1 MNLMEKKMKNKKE
14 FLDLGR
20 QPIANKFLTKEE
32 FDDEFFFDL
41 KVVFDEKTKLVS
53 LKNFVKP
60 EMMFNENYTYHSS
73 TSYPMK
79 EHFRKTAEMLSR
91 TYNPVNVLEIG
102 SNDGIFIRHF
112 NTDTTFAVEPC
123 GNFADMTNDM
133 DYKTYPE
140 FWTTKLSKLIK
151 QEHGTMDLIYAAN
164 CMCHIHGLD
173 DTFTAV
179 RNLLS
184 EDGTFVFED
193 PSLLRMMER
202 GSYDQ
207 LYDEHAHI
215 FSVTALD
222 KLLDRNGL
230 TLYRVDNLSVHGGSN
245 RIYVGLK
252 GRHIIDSSVSTNLMN
267 EKSFGLDKFET
278 YEIFADR
285 VNKSKNDLVSM
296 LKSLKLEGKK
306 IISYGATSKSTT
318 VFNYCGI
325 DSSLIDYITDT
336 TKDKQYKYSP
346 GTHIPI
352 VSPEDGFDESV
363 DVAYL
368 GAWNFKDVIM
378 NKETEFTQR
387 GGKFITHVPQ
397 VMMFS

>member
-1 MNLMEKKMKNKKE
+1 
-14 FLDLGR
+14 
-20 QPIANKFLTKEE
+20 
-32 FDDEFFFDL
+32 
-41 KVVFDEKTKLVS
+41 LVS
-53 LKNFVKP
+53 LKEFVAP
-60 EMMFNENYTYHSS
+60 EMMFNEDYAYHASMS
-73 TSYPMK
+73 DTMK
-79 EHFRKTAEMLSR
+79 IHFKSLTDRLQSEF
-91 TYNPVNVLEIG
+91 NPVNVLEIG

-112 NTDTTFAVEPC
+112 NPDTTFAVEPC

-133 DYKTYPE
+133 EYKTYPE

-164 CMCHIHGLD
+164 CICHIHDLN

-184 EDGTFVFED
+184 EDGIFVFED

-215 FSVTALD
+215 FSVTAL
-222 KLLDRNGL
+222 KNLLERNGL
-230 TLYRVDNLSVHGGSN
+230 EIFRVDNLSVHGGSN

-252 GRHIIDSSVSTNLMN
+252 SRRTVEHSVQQNLIDEQN
-267 EKSFGLDKFET
+267 FGLHTFDT
-278 YEIFADR
+278 YEIFAER
-285 VNKSKNDLVSM
+285 VQKSKYDLVNILTK
-296 LKSLKLEGKK
+296 LKGEGKK
-306 IISYGATSKSTT
+306 VICYGAASKATT

-325 DSSLIDYITDT
+325 DESLIEYITDT
-336 TKDKQYKYSP
+336 TPSKIDKCQP

-352 VSPEDGFDESV
+352 VSPVEGFDETV

-368 GAWNFKDVIM
+368 GAWNFRTEIM
-378 NKETEFTQR
+378 NKETSYLSR
-387 GGKFITHVPQ
+387 GGKFITHVPE
-397 VMMFS
+397 VMIFS

>member
-1 MNLMEKKMKNKKE
+1 MKKE
-14 FLDLGR
+14 FLDLGK
-20 QPIANKFLTKEE
+20 QPIANGYLNKGEFQNEFL
-32 FDDEFFFDL
+32 FNL
-41 KVVFDEKTKLVS
+41 KVVFDEDPKLVS
-53 LKNFVKP
+53 LKEFVAP
-60 EMMFNENYTYHSS
+60 EMMFNENYAYHASMS
-73 TSYPMK
+73 ETMK
-79 EHFRKTAEMLSR
+79 NHFKQLANNFQKEF
-91 TYNPVNVLEIG
+91 NPVNVLEIG

-112 NTDTTFAVEPC
+112 NPDTTFAVEPC

-133 DYKTYPE
+133 EYKTYPE

-151 QEHGTMDLIYAAN
+151 QEHGNMDLIYAAN
-164 CMCHIHGLD
+164 CICHVHDLD

-184 EDGTFVFED
+184 EDGIFVFED

-207 LYDEHAHI
+207 LYDEHAHV

-222 KLLDRNGL
+222 KLLDKNGL
-230 TLYRVDNLSVHGGSN
+230 TLFKVDNLSVHGGSN
-245 RIYVGLK
+245 RIYAGLK
-252 GRHIIDSSVSTNLMN
+252 NKHIIDNSVSANLMN
-267 EKSFGLDKFET
+267 EKSFGLDRFEA
-278 YEIFADR
+278 YQIFADR
-285 VNKSKNDLVSM
+285 VNKSKKDLISM
-296 LKSLKLEGKK
+296 LKSIKLEGKK

-325 DSSLIDYITDT
+325 DNSLIDYITDT
-336 TKDKQYKYSP
+336 TEDKQGKYSP

-363 DVAYL
+363 DIAYL

-378 NKETEFTQR
+378 NKETKFTKR

-397 VMMFS
+397 VIMFS

>member
-1 MNLMEKKMKNKKE
+1 MKKE
-14 FLDLGR
+14 FLDLGK
-20 QPIANKFLTKEE
+20 QPIANKFLTKDE

-41 KVVFDEKTKLVS
+41 KVVFDEETKLVS
-53 LKNFVKP
+53 LKEFVAP

-79 EHFRKTAEMLSR
+79 EHFRKTAEMLTTR
-91 TYNPVNVLEIG
+91 YKPVNVMEIG
-102 SNDGIFIRHF
+102 SNDGIFIKHF
-112 NTDTTFAVEPC
+112 NPDTTFAVEPC
-123 GNFADMTNDM
+123 GNFADITNDM

-164 CMCHIHGLD
+164 CVCHVHDLD

-184 EDGTFVFED
+184 EDGVFVFED

-230 TLYRVDNLSVHGGSN
+230 MLVRVDNLSVHGGSN
-245 RIYVGLK
+245 RIYAGIK
-252 GRHIIDSSVSTNLMN
+252 GKYNIDNSVHTVTSNLMN
-267 EKSFGLDKFET
+267 EKSFGLDRFET
-278 YEIFADR
+278 YQVFTER

-325 DSSLIDYITDT
+325 DNSLIDYITDT
-336 TKDKQYKYSP
+336 TEDKQGKYSP

-352 VSPEDGFDESV
+352 VSPDEGFDESV
-363 DVAYL
+363 DVAFL

-378 NKETEFTQR
+378 NKETEFIQG

-397 VMMFS
+397 VMIFS

>member
-1 MNLMEKKMKNKKE
+1 MKKE
-14 FLDLGR
+14 FLDLGK
-20 QPIANKFLTKEE
+20 QPIANRFLIKDE

-41 KVVFDEKTKLVS
+41 KVVFDEETKLVS
-53 LKNFVKP
+53 LKEFVAP

-79 EHFRKTAEMLSR
+79 EHFRKTAEMLSIK
-91 TYNPVNVLEIG
+91 YEPVNVMEIG

-112 NTDTTFAVEPC
+112 NPDNTFAVEPC
-123 GNFADMTNDM
+123 GNFAEITNDM
-133 DYKTYPE
+133 GYKTYDK
-140 FWTTKLSKLIK
+140 FWNTDLSKLIK
-151 QEHGTMDLIYAAN
+151 QNHGTMDLIYAAN
-164 CMCHIHGLD
+164 CICHVHDLD
-173 DTFTAV
+173 DTFKAV
-179 RNLLS
+179 RDLLS
-184 EDGTFVFED
+184 EDGIFVFED

-230 TLYRVDNLSVHGGSN
+230 TLFRVDNLSVHGGSN
-245 RIYVGLK
+245 RIYAGIK
-252 GRHIIDSSVSTNLMN
+252 GKYNIDNSVHTVTSNLMN
-267 EKSFGLDKFET
+267 EKSFGLDRFET
-278 YEIFADR
+278 YQIFAER

-325 DSSLIDYITDT
+325 DNSLIDYITDT
-336 TKDKQYKYSP
+336 TEDKQGKYSP

-352 VSPEDGFDESV
+352 VSPDEGFDKSV

-397 VMMFS
+397 VMIFS